1 VFIHRKRSN
10 VVKFAHLADAHLG
23 YEQYHL
29 PFRAEDFAKSFK
41 FAVEKAIE
49 ENVDFAIIS
58 GDLFHRSNPNP
69 KTIKQAIDILSM
81 LKRENIPV
89 FAIEGNHDKTVKDVS
104 IYDLLE
110 SLGLL
115 YKLGLRRK
123 FVEGEFV
130 RSKPFGDYNLIYGV
144 FEDFKIF
151 GDTHRSSHQFKSLME
166 ERYIPNCDIAVLHL
180 SVKEVVDLDVK
191 DDYVTVGDLPKAKYY
206 ALGHIHIPMKKNLNG
221 SWFVYPGCPERSDA
235 REYSIKIDYFD
246 DLCVSEGCRK
256 GLFIVEN
263 FKPRFV
269 EVSCRDLISANIL
282 ARDQRDAVE
291 KVKEIMDYFNPE
303 SILILRIFS
312 ESVIDLEELIRIVE
326 RRVKHVK
333 IGLERIS
340 KEREIKIEKPNE
352 FFTEFELNLLE
363 FLKRPDF
370 DNFIN
375 TVVGLIEREFKLKD
389 FKVLDD
395 FKVKSDSQAVKE
407 EKKKAVR
414 KFRRTL
420 FDFVEG

>member
-1 VFIHRKRSN
+1 M
-10 VVKFAHLADAHLG
+10 KFAHLADAHLG

-49 ENVDFAIIS
+49 EDVDFAIIS

-81 LKRENIPV
+81 LKEENIPI

-123 FVEGEFV
+123 LVEGEFV
-130 RSKPFGDYNLIYGV
+130 RSKSFGDYNLVYGV

-166 ERYIPNCDIAVLHL
+166 EKYIPSCDIAVLHL
-180 SVKEVVDLDVK
+180 SVKEVVDLDIK
-191 DDYVTVGDLPKAKYY
+191 DDYVTISDLPRAKYY
-206 ALGHIHIPMKKNLNG
+206 ALGHVHIPIKKNVNG

-246 DLCVSEGCRK
+246 DFCVSEGCKK

-269 EVSCRDLISANIL
+269 EVSCRDLISANIS
-282 ARDQRDAVE
+282 AKDQRDAVNR
-291 KVKEIMDYFNPE
+291 VKEILDYLNSE

-312 ESVIDLEELIRIVE
+312 ESVIDLEDLVKIVE
-326 RRVKHVK
+326 RRVRHVK
-333 IGLERIS
+333 ISLERIS
-340 KEREIKIEKPNE
+340 KEREIKIERPSE
-352 FFTEFELNLLE
+352 FFTEFELSLLE

-375 TVVGLIEREFKLKD
+375 TVIGLIEKEFKLRD

-395 FKVKSDSQAVKE
+395 FKVKSVGVENEDKKE
-407 EKKKAVR
+407 DKKDEKKKLVR
-414 KFRRTL
+414 KNRRTL

>member
-1 VFIHRKRSN
+1 VFIHRRCSN

-81 LKRENIPV
+81 LKRENIPI

-130 RSKPFGDYNLIYGV
+130 RSKPFGDYNLVYGV

-180 SVKEVVDLDVK
+180 SVKEVVDLDIK
-191 DDYVTVGDLPKAKYY
+191 DDYVTISDLPKAKYY
-206 ALGHIHIPMKKNLNG
+206 ALGHVHIPIKKNVNG

-246 DLCVSEGCRK
+246 DLSISEGCRK
-256 GLFIVEN
+256 GFFIVEN

-269 EVSCRDLISANIL
+269 EVGCRDLISANIS
-282 ARDQRDAVE
+282 AKDQRDAVE
-291 KVKEIMDYFNPE
+291 KVKEILDYLNPE

-312 ESVIDLEELIRIVE
+312 GSVVDLEDLVRIVE
-326 RRVKHVK
+326 RRVRHVK
-333 IGLERIS
+333 VSLERIS
-340 KEREIKIEKPNE
+340 KEREVRIEKPNE
-352 FFTEFELNLLE
+352 FFTEFELSLLE

-375 TVVGLIEREFKLKD
+375 TVIGLIEREFKLKD

-395 FKVKSDSQAVKE
+395 FEVKSVGVERE
-407 EKKKAVR
+407 ERSR
-414 KFRRTL
+414 KVRRTL
-420 FDFVEG
+420 FDFVE